1 MEHITQEQ
9 WERYKTMDLDTEE
22 LVRIDEH
29 LAKCGECRKRL
40 LSEDQL
46 ERAIDRLHRQISAA
60 LPTDCIT
67 YDLLADYIDGRLSG
81 EEKAR
86 VEEHLRVCAYCAE
99 DFRSLAEFRS
109 TMQEKPKELVQP
121 ATSQPSWWQRLK
133 NALTSRWIIALEA
146 GAIAFLVL
154 LFAIHQGQQ
163 RFATQLQQLGLQI
176 AHLHEHIKGLEG
188 QVQKLQQEQ
197 LADLR
202 NQLTAVKQRLEAV
215 AKEERQLAYTTPTL
229 PLMTLKD
236 TAGTVVLTE
245 DKRLEM
251 PIPLASEWR
260 KRVLELLLEG
270 KVSQPEN
277 VKVAM
282 AKLGEKVAV
291 RGEIEGL
298 QTIQPISPVK
308 TSVLPDQIIFRWKGV
323 AGANQYRVLVA
334 DENGSKILW
343 ESQPISKTHLLLPAR
358 TLEPGG
364 VYTWQV
370 EAVVG
375 EEKAVSQPV
384 RFWVLDKQSAS
395 LVRRMERQ
403 FSNSALTL
411 ATLYATYGLWDKAIA
426 QVHRLQKQNPDH
438 PAIKLL
444 QEAVSK
450 WSQK

>member
-9 WERYKTMDLDTEE
+9 WKRYKAMDLDTEE

-29 LAKCGECRKRL
+29 LAKCEECRKRL
-40 LSEDQL
+40 LSKDQL

-67 YDLLADYIDGRLSG
+67 YDLLADYIDGRLNE
-81 EEKAR
+81 EEKAK

-109 TMQEKPKELVQP
+109 TMQERLKELVQP
-121 ATSQPSWWQRLK
+121 AASQPSWWQRLK
-133 NALTSRWIIALEA
+133 NALTSRWVIALEA

-163 RFATQLQQLGLQI
+163 RFATQLQQLGLQV

-188 QVQKLQQEQ
+188 QVQKLQQEH
-197 LADLR
+197 LVDLR
-202 NQLTAVKQRLEAV
+202 NQLTSVQQRLEVV
-215 AKEERQLAYTTPTL
+215 AKGERRLAYTHTL

-245 DKRLEM
+245 DKQLEM
-251 PIPLASEWR
+251 PIPLSNEWR
-260 KRVLELLLEG
+260 RRILELLLEG

-282 AKLGEKVAV
+282 AKVSENVV
-291 RGEIEGL
+291 MRGETEGF

-308 TSVLPDQIIFRWKGV
+308 TSVLPDQIVFRWKGI
-323 AGANQYRVLVA
+323 AGANQYRVVVA
-334 DENGSKILW
+334 DESGTKILW
-343 ESQPISKTHLLLPAR
+343 ESQPISKTHLSLPSQ
-358 TLEPGG
+358 TLKSGG

-375 EEKAVSQPV
+375 EGKAVSQPV
-384 RFWVLDKQSAS
+384 RFWVLDKQSAF
-395 LVRRMERQ
+395 LIRRMEHQ

-411 ATLYATYGLWDKAIA
+411 VTLYATYGLWDKAIV

-444 QEAVSK
+444 QEAISK
-450 WSQK
+450 QLQK